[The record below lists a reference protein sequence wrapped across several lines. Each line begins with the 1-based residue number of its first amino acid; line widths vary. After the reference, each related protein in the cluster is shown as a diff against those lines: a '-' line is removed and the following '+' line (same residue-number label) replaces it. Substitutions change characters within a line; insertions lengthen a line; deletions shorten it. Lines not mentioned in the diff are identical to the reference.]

1 MSKVGTVAGVPP
13 DHKVNLM
20 GDKSDITEVKEQ
32 VLYRQAM
39 EKHFAAAFDGEVLT
53 GKVNEKLIEHGF
65 TPDKTLFGNS
75 TCPDEVNRFVTT
87 FGAYWGGNFPL
98 GGLAGI
104 PFTGKTGFSAFS
116 EHMPDD
122 GNLFV
127 LYASHVGINKKG
139 EIGKILRRN
148 MSHETTC
155 CGSAIGAYNSL
166 IKGMVP
172 KTKKDY
178 QQEYVARVVGARLE
192 EIKKS
197 ENHLVGLTHLLYEAI
212 HNEIEAIIPDS
223 FSHNIALLGGIQINT
238 PIGEPGCF
246 LVKNFEIKRPS
257 EGYRV
262 DLTDIS

>member
-1 MSKVGTVAGVPP
+1 MSTVGTVAGVPP
-13 DHKVNLM
+13 DYHKVNLM

-39 EKHFAAAFDGEVLT
+39 EKYFAAAFDGEVLT
-53 GKVNEKLIEHGF
+53 EKVNEKLIEHGFTKVNEKLIEHGF

-139 EIGKILRRN
+139 EIGKCI
-148 MSHETTC
+148 
-155 CGSAIGAYNSL
+155 
-166 IKGMVP
+166 
-172 KTKKDY
+172 
-178 QQEYVARVVGARLE
+178 
-192 EIKKS
+192 
-197 ENHLVGLTHLLYEAI
+197 
-212 HNEIEAIIPDS
+212 
-223 FSHNIALLGGIQINT
+223 
-238 PIGEPGCF
+238 
-246 LVKNFEIKRPS
+246 
-257 EGYRV
+257 
-262 DLTDIS
+262 